1 MPKQTVDNYLNFFT
15 TITKIFHSCEY
26 ENLSLFFLSSLLRIS
41 YDFLKENSL
50 IKINDNDKDKAN
62 LISQED
68 ILTLSKEENKIVFLV
83 EFKEPSTFELI
94 INLDEKTKKILL
106 DYLDSTNYN
115 IKFFIN
121 DLPNKSTYTFTNYF
135 LDEFNQEIIEEY
147 QYKNQYSYILKTEP
161 KFIFINIDEI
171 IKLWYNQDDESL
183 FLDEELFYLILL
195 LTITDQ
201 EQLKKCYQKL
211 KVPTEIKKTLKKLLF
226 NIDDSSKRL
235 QSDYQTLLNK
245 ALKTEKIKLAKT
257 MVNDGMDLAKI
268 AKYTKLSLKEIRK
281 LLSDNNYKY

>member
-1 MPKQTVDNYLNFFT
+1 MVQSRRRN
-15 TITKIFHSCEY
+15 
-26 ENLSLFFLSSLLRIS
+26 
-41 YDFLKENSL
+41 
-50 IKINDNDKDKAN
+50 
-62 LISQED
+62 
-68 ILTLSKEENKIVFLV
+68 
-83 EFKEPSTFELI
+83 
-94 INLDEKTKKILL
+94 
-106 DYLDSTNYN
+106 
-115 IKFFIN
+115 
-121 DLPNKSTYTFTNYF
+121 
-135 LDEFNQEIIEEY
+135 
-147 QYKNQYSYILKTEP
+147 
-161 KFIFINIDEI
+161 
-171 IKLWYNQDDESL
+171 
-183 FLDEELFYLILL
+183 LILL